1 MAKRKIKEEKKVAY
15 HCISNNLI
23 YCLLLAEFDEI
34 VIHPILRL
42 FIKVN
47 KICLPFK
54 AKINA
59 FYGLCF
65 TNSRA
70 YKIHTSISNW
80 QEEAPRQLRHFST
93 LLPQAMHS
101 GKDKILALPGLP
113 RSTQPHSHPWPF
125 DALTQST
132 RVEFWSFGEH
142 GSADLRQQQI
152 HQHIFPHHIT
162 VTQAAMAS
170 RHPAKLSVKQGCAHH
185 LPRNVIQ
192 VQGVVQVNIIS
203 MANVLRRLL

>member
-1 MAKRKIKEEKKVAY
+1 MAKRKTKEEKKVAY

-42 FIKVN
+42 FIKVI
-47 KICLPFK
+47 KTCLPFK

-80 QEEAPRQLRHFST
+80 QEETPHTCLVNKRKGDVRIRYHNYAKT
-93 LLPQAMHS
+93 MA
-101 GKDKILALPGLP
+101 I
-113 RSTQPHSHPWPF
+113 TQ
-125 DALTQST
+125 
-132 RVEFWSFGEH
+132 
-142 GSADLRQQQI
+142 
-152 HQHIFPHHIT
+152 
-162 VTQAAMAS
+162 
-170 RHPAKLSVKQGCAHH
+170 
-185 LPRNVIQ
+185 
-192 VQGVVQVNIIS
+192 
-203 MANVLRRLL
+203 

>member
-1 MAKRKIKEEKKVAY
+1 MAY

-42 FIKVN
+42 SIKVN
-47 KICLPFK
+47 KTCLPFK

-80 QEEAPRQLRHFST
+80 QEEAPQHLVAASHTQWQRQDPGPART
-93 LLPQAMHS
+93 PQEHTAALTP
-101 GKDKILALPGLP
+101 LAL
-113 RSTQPHSHPWPF
+113 
-125 DALTQST
+125 
-132 RVEFWSFGEH
+132 
-142 GSADLRQQQI
+142 
-152 HQHIFPHHIT
+152 
-162 VTQAAMAS
+162 
-170 RHPAKLSVKQGCAHH
+170 
-185 LPRNVIQ
+185 
-192 VQGVVQVNIIS
+192 
-203 MANVLRRLL
+203 